1 LEPLMK
7 TNRLAVMGLL
17 VISSLPALSQT
28 APTKVE
34 ANGEPAILWTEPSD
48 IRSRN
53 LSFGAGGSEDQPQ
66 PPLRFI
72 EEDKQGTNP
81 KFTAEDRNG
90 TKWTVKMGVEAKPE
104 TAAAHLLW
112 AAGYFT
118 DENYLLKE
126 SDITNLPAHLKR
138 GQKLVADGHLHD
150 VRLKRHAKKIGE
162 WRWRANPFSSQREF
176 NGLRVMMAVI
186 NNWDLKDQNNAIER
200 GDHGSRYV
208 VTDLGASFGTTGF
221 GWKGSKG
228 DLKSYR
234 HSKFISKVRAKDV
247 SFGTPSRPA
256 ILYFPNLPGLVMRL
270 RMRWI
275 GRHIPREDAKWMGS
289 LLAQLSPDQ
298 IRDAF
303 RSAGF
308 SPEEVEGF
316 TAVVQQRIS
325 ELNKL

>member
-1 LEPLMK
+1 MT
-7 TNRLAVMGLL
+7 TNKLAVLMLL
-17 VISSLPALSQT
+17 VASSVPAVCQGLSKQDTGGTLP
-28 APTKVE
+28 
-34 ANGEPAILWTEPSD
+34 ILWSEPSD

-53 LSFGAGGSEDQPQ
+53 LSYGAGGSEDKPQ
-66 PPLRFI
+66 PPLKFVK
-72 EEDKQGTNP
+72 EDMQGTNP

-90 TKWTVKMGVEAKPE
+90 VKWTVKMGVEAQPE

-112 AAGYFT
+112 AVGYFT

-126 SDITNLPAHLKR
+126 SDVSDLPVHLKR
-138 GQKLVADGHLHD
+138 GQKFVTAGQLHD

-162 WRWRANPFSSQREF
+162 WRWRKNPFSNQRAF
-176 NGLRVMMAVI
+176 NGLRVMMALI
-186 NNWDLKDQNNAIER
+186 NNWDLKDTNNAIER
-200 GDHGSRYV
+200 DDHGSKYLV
-208 VTDLGASFGTTGF
+208 SDLGASFGTTGF
-221 GWKGSKG
+221 GWSWMGSKG

-234 HSKFISKVRAKDV
+234 QSKFISKATPGYVD
-247 SFGTPSRPA
+247 FGTPSRPA
-256 ILYFPNLPGLVMRL
+256 ILYFFNLPGLLRRL

-275 GRHIPREDAKWMGS
+275 GRHIPREDAKWIGS

-308 SPEEVEGF
+308 SPTEVEGF

-325 ELNKL
+325 DLNKL

>member
-1 LEPLMK
+1 MK

-17 VISSLPALSQT
+17 VISSLPALNQT
-28 APTKVE
+28 APTKAEVK
-34 ANGEPAILWTEPSD
+34 GEPAILWSEPSD

-53 LSFGAGGSEDQPQ
+53 LSFGAGGSEDRPQ
-66 PPLRFI
+66 PPLKFI
-72 EEDKQGTNP
+72 KEDKRGTNP

-112 AAGYFT
+112 AVGYFT

-126 SDITNLPAHLKR
+126 SDVTDLPAHLKR
-138 GQKLVADGHLHD
+138 GQKLVAGGHLHD
-150 VRLKRHAKKIGE
+150 VRLKRHPKKMGE
-162 WRWRANPFSSQREF
+162 WRWRENPFLSQREF
-176 NGLRVMMAVI
+176 NGLRVMMAVL
-186 NNWDLKDQNNAIER
+186 NNWDLKDENNAIER
-200 GDHGSRYV
+200 GDHGARYV

-221 GWKGSKG
+221 GWSWMGSKG
-228 DLKSYR
+228 NLKSYR
-234 HSKFISKVRAKDV
+234 HSKFISKTTLTYVD
-247 SFGTPSRPA
+247 FGTPSRPA
-256 ILYFPNLPGLVMRL
+256 ILYFANLPGLVKRL

-275 GRHIPREDAKWMGS
+275 GRHIPREDAKWVGS

-308 SPEEVEGF
+308 SPDEVEGF
-316 TAVVQQRIS
+316 TTVVQQRIT